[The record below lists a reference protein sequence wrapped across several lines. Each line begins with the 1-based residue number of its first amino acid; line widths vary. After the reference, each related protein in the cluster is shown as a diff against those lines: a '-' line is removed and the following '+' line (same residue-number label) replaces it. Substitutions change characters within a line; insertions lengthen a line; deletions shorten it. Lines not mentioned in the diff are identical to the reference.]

1 MGIDDDDEA
10 REKILGELPPL
21 LAAVRAE
28 TPRARGRLERA
39 RPATETGKQ
48 LLALYLD
55 TLERQRATAA
65 TLEQDLRGLGN
76 GSVWK
81 PLIDYGDQ
89 NEAERKWLGAPRAA
103 DPRGF
108 PRNACTTGRP

>member
-1 MGIDDDDEA
+1 M
-10 REKILGELPPL
+10 
-21 LAAVRAE
+21 
-28 TPRARGRLERA
+28 T
-39 RPATETGKQ
+39 AT
-48 LLALYLD
+48 
-55 TLERQRATAA
+55 

-89 NEAERKWLGAPRAA
+89 NEAERKWLRAPRAA

-108 PRNACTTGRP
+108 LETLA